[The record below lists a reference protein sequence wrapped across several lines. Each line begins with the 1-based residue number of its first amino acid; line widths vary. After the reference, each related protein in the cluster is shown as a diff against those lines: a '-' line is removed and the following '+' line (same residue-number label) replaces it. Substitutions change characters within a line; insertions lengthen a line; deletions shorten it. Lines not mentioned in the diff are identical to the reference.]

1 MYLLIDLLKTKM
13 IIKGSN
19 PDPKCCCIFK
29 TFYIFLLFGW
39 KPCIFVSELSAH
51 FESVLDNGYF
61 VVIIGDGK
69 SQLEAI
75 SEQMHFKTLAIVKKT
90 EHIKILSFFL
100 SYIAP
105 LHF

>member
-1 MYLLIDLLKTKM
+1 MYLLIDWLKTKM

-19 PDPKCCCIFK
+19 PDPKCCCCIFK
-29 TFYIFLLFGW
+29 TFYIFLPFSW

-61 VVIIGDGK
+61 VVIIGDEK
-69 SQLEAI
+69 SQFEAI

-90 EHIKILSFFL
+90 EHIKILSFFFKL
-100 SYIAP
+100 YCPA
-105 LHF
+105 